1 MEYSADITEIGKRL
15 QKRRKMFFKSQDEF
29 AEALQ
34 IADRKTVGN
43 WETGT
48 VSIPINRLA
57 DICKLLD
64 CDMDYLFGKIDIP
77 KNSTCNVMKE
87 TGLSQTAV
95 EKIIAWKNTDDYHRF
110 WGDIISAIIES
121 ENAENLLSY
130 IDQINGFSKWEA
142 RAANENNVNLALDM
156 IDLQTSRLWYASK
169 IFTDIIEDM
178 SHKERMKEIEKNG

>member
-1 MEYSADITEIGKRL
+1 ME
-15 QKRRKMFFKSQDEF
+15 
-29 AEALQ
+29 
-34 IADRKTVGN
+34 
-43 WETGT
+43 
-48 VSIPINRLA
+48 
-57 DICKLLD
+57 
-64 CDMDYLFGKIDIP
+64 
-77 KNSTCNVMKE
+77 E

-121 ENAENLLSY
+121 ENAESLLSY

-142 RAANENNVNLALDM
+142 RAANENNANLALDM